1 MRGTERLWGSLP
13 KSNFALTVHRAPHA
27 DKDDAEQLWRSFR
40 RTGLQDQEALALL
53 GFHPFVASWA
63 DPAAAEAA
71 DAAGPPRFDNTYYR
85 SNSRRFNIYF

>member
-1 MRGTERLWGSLP
+1 VGQLAES
-13 KSNFALTVHRAPHA
+13 SIALIPHRPPHA

-40 RTGLQDQEALALL
+40 RAGLQDKEALALL
-53 GFHPFVASWA
+53 GFHPFAASWA

-85 SNSRRFNIYF
+85 